1 MQSLRLVILTGA
13 SFAALASTALAGGF
27 AIREQSAEGQGMS
40 FAGVAAGTNGLSSM
54 FWNPATTSQHN
65 EYGFISESN
74 VALVLPYAEAEDGG
88 PAAPLPPFND
98 SGNIGEWAVV
108 PASYWV
114 YGVND
119 RLTLGASMTAPFG
132 LTTDANDAWF
142 GTWHGD
148 KSAVKTYNFSP
159 NASYKVNDWMSIGV
173 GAQIEYMTV
182 DLTSRIGGVG
192 TQILDADADSLGV
205 GLTAG
210 LLFEPTAATDI
221 GIGFRSSIKHN
232 LKGDGNLGP
241 LLVPVN
247 LSADYSSPGTVT
259 IGIRHQLNEQLTLM
273 GGVEWSN
280 WSRFE
285 DLTLVNRDTGAI
297 VGQTIEDWND
307 GWFFSVGAEYAYSD
321 TLKLRGGLAY
331 EISPVPDA
339 TRTPR
344 SPDNDRYWAS
354 IGASYRFTD
363 QMTAHLSYTHV
374 FIKDGS
380 VDLAA
385 TPSAPT
391 PLVATFEQNVDIISV
406 GLTRDW

>member
-1 MQSLRLVILTGA
+1 
-13 SFAALASTALAGGF
+13 
-27 AIREQSAEGQGMS
+27 
-40 FAGVAAGTNGLSSM
+40 
-54 FWNPATTSQHN
+54 
-65 EYGFISESN
+65 
-74 VALVLPYAEAEDGG
+74 
-88 PAAPLPPFND
+88 
-98 SGNIGEWAVV
+98 
-108 PASYWV
+108 
-114 YGVND
+114 
-119 RLTLGASMTAPFG
+119 
-132 LTTDANDAWF
+132 
-142 GTWHGD
+142 
-148 KSAVKTYNFSP
+148 
-159 NASYKVNDWMSIGV
+159 
-173 GAQIEYMTV
+173 
-182 DLTSRIGGVG
+182 
-192 TQILDADADSLGV
+192 
-205 GLTAG
+205 
-210 LLFEPTAATDI
+210 
-221 GIGFRSSIKHN
+221 
-232 LKGDGNLGP
+232 
-241 LLVPVN
+241 
-247 LSADYSSPGTVT
+247 
-259 IGIRHQLNEQLTLM
+259 M

-363 QMTAHLSYTHV
+363 KMTAHLSYTHV

-385 TPSAPT
+385 TPSAPA
-391 PLVATFEQNVDIISV
+391 PLVANFEQNVDIISV